1 VEDDICQLGVQL
13 ILVEITMDL
22 LQISEEGVFLQ
33 LKIDVTVSE
42 PGFG

>member
-1 VEDDICQLGVQL
+1 MKDDVCQLGIEL

-33 LKIDVTVSE
+33 LKIDVTVGE